1 MIFGKPAQHLTVNE
15 MSQWLDAREA
25 QLRARAQHLLEEEL
39 ARSEGGV

>member
-1 MIFGKPAQHLTVNE
+1 MIFGKSAQHLTVNE

-25 QLRARAQHLLEEEL
+25 QLRARAQHLLEED